1 MSKIYYTD
9 SPCKDCED
17 RTVGCHSIC
26 ERYNN
31 WKADSTEKP
40 KPVAHSRPRRHRRHR
55 KYRKHCIEV
64 D

>member
-1 MSKIYYTD
+1 MSRIYYAD

-17 RTVGCHSIC
+17 RVVGCHSVC
-26 ERYNN
+26 TQYSN

-40 KPVAHSRPRRHRRHR
+40 KPIVHNRPRRHRR
-55 KYRKHCIEV
+55 KYKRHCVEV